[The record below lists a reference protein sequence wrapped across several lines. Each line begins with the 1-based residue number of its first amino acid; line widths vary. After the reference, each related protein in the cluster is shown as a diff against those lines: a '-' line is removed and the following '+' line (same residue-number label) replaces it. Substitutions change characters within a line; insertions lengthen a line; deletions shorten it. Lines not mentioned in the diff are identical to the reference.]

1 MGSGKTTLGRALAER
16 LGWPFVDLDA
26 LIEARAGATIRDVM
40 ARHGEAR
47 FRALE
52 LEALLDL
59 CAQPNTRR
67 VVAPG
72 GGIVETPAAH
82 APLRALGTILWLDAA
97 PEVCV
102 GRLGSGRAA
111 RPLLDDP
118 SWRERYDRRV
128 PLYTALASHRIDT
141 HSHDVPACVDRIV
154 QLLRLAD

>member
-26 LIEARAGATIRDVM
+26 VIEARAGATIRQIMDQE
-40 ARHGEAR
+40 GEAR
-47 FRALE
+47 FRKLE

-59 CAQPNTRR
+59 CAQPRAPR

-72 GGIVETPAAH
+72 GGIVETPAAQ
-82 APLRALGTILWLDAA
+82 APLRQLGTIVWLRAA

-102 GRLGSGRAA
+102 GRLGGGRAA

-118 SWRERYDRRV
+118 SWRARYERRL
-128 PLYTALASHRIDT
+128 PLYAALADHRIDT
-141 HSHDVPACVDRIV
+141 HPDDVPTCVARIV
-154 QLLRLAD
+154 QLLQLPG